1 MKTSIPHL
9 FSLGILTCGVA
20 QADPALTQIAAPAA
34 VISVAPTLSPAVGTP
49 ALTGLSTQPSVQYT
63 LSIGR
68 PNAAPAETAAD
79 QLFAASDAVAKART
93 QVEKELAV
101 LGTGS
106 GSGTPARTLVIPRD
120 GADPKSLSDM
130 EEDLSVMSHII
141 DKAASS
147 RDEKSARAMGI
158 SIHGPLSSSA
168 APRTLY
174 LDGYGALFFL
184 NVNFPLLPPPTK
196 KEDTQPKEET
206 STEWEDA
213 RRELF
218 QPSSYSSDLPRLF
231 AVDQGANAFAFSTGG
246 QPEEYDADKVEE
258 LKKSLITSLKNA
270 VHIRK
275 LKGDETVTIVVTGRG
290 PVTEMK
296 SNLRRTSGT
305 RSPNVWTTTRSTGG
319 DSKGTKLIVRAKKS
333 DIEAFQKDKTSLDD
347 FRKKVTVMTY

>member
-1 MKTSIPHL
+1 
-9 FSLGILTCGVA
+9 
-20 QADPALTQIAAPAA
+20 
-34 VISVAPTLSPAVGTP
+34 
-49 ALTGLSTQPSVQYT
+49 
-63 LSIGR
+63 
-68 PNAAPAETAAD
+68 
-79 QLFAASDAVAKART
+79 
-93 QVEKELAV
+93 
-101 LGTGS
+101 
-106 GSGTPARTLVIPRD
+106 
-120 GADPKSLSDM
+120 
-130 EEDLSVMSHII
+130 
-141 DKAASS
+141 
-147 RDEKSARAMGI
+147 
-158 SIHGPLSSSA
+158 LSSSA
-168 APRTLY
+168 APRILY

-218 QPSSYSSDLPRLF
+218 QPSSFSSDLPRLF
-231 AVDQGANAFAFSTGG
+231 TVDQGANAFAFSTGG

-305 RSPNVWTTTRSTGG
+305 RSPNVWTTTRSTSG